1 MKIKHKKQ
9 LEVLW
14 MEGSRRDPRK
24 TFEKK
29 QKKQISRGLVDGG
42 SSQESLRMFF
52 FEFVLF
58 WFRVDFILWTMK
70 EESCEDGQVLRTNW
84 SH

>member
-1 MKIKHKKQ
+1 MKIKNKKQ

-29 QKKQISRGLVDGG
+29 PKKNNFPEVLWMEGPAK
-42 SSQESLRMFF
+42 SLWDFF
-52 FEFVLF
+52 PHLPGEG
-58 WFRVDFILWTMK
+58 
-70 EESCEDGQVLRTNW
+70 C
-84 SH
+84 